1 MRRAMN
7 VWVLVALCACVL
19 IGFLWYN
26 QTLTADL
33 QELNETTNSAKMR
46 LTQLQGQQAELEAQV
61 QTVGTDAFIEN
72 QARTLYGYIM
82 PDEVRFVIDNPE
94 ALYGD
99 EPIPS
104 P

>member
-1 MRRAMN
+1 MRRTMN
-7 VWVLVALCACVL
+7 IWLLVALCACVL
-19 IGFLWYN
+19 IGFVWYN
-26 QTLTADL
+26 QSLNKTLE
-33 QELNETTNSAKMR
+33 ELDTVSNDAKIR
-46 LTQLQGQQAELEAQV
+46 LTQLQGEQSELEAQV
-61 QTVGTDAFIEN
+61 ASVGTDAFVEN

>member
-1 MRRAMN
+1 MRRTMN
-7 VWVLVALCACVL
+7 VWFLVVLCACVL
-19 IGFLWYN
+19 VGFLWYN
-26 QTLTADL
+26 QSLSDDL
-33 QELNETTNSAKMR
+33 EELNAATSNAKMR

>member
-1 MRRAMN
+1 MRRTMN
-7 VWVLVALCACVL
+7 IWLLVALCACVL
-19 IGFLWYN
+19 IGFVWYN
-26 QTLTADL
+26 QSLNKTLK
-33 QELNETTNSAKMR
+33 ELDTVSNDAKIR
-46 LTQLQGQQAELEAQV
+46 LTQLQGEQSELEAQV
-61 QTVGTDAFIEN
+61 ASVGTDAFVDN